1 MTCPKCGSDK
11 VTVTIEQTSAK
22 TRKRGTGILW
32 GIGRFF
38 LVMCTGGLWLLVGK
52 RKGTANTK
60 FMNKTVSICQAC
72 GNKAYI

>member
-38 LVMCTGGLWLLVGK
+38 PRYVYWWAVVAGWQAEGNGK
-52 RKGTANTK
+52 HKIYEQNR
-60 FMNKTVSICQAC
+60 FHLPSMR
-72 GNKAYI
+72 